1 MFFKKKINKDLNIIN
16 FGKGTW
22 GNDIV
27 LDKIIKKDICKM
39 HGWYFGF
46 GLICSDNNL
55 TKDSLVI
62 KETPKGYWYGRVLKI
77 ERVSDPN
84 DMFFA
89 IVRSITKDSMLSKQE
104 LQYLENNKLLNT
116 MEISNG

>member
-1 MFFKKKINKDLNIIN
+1 MLFFKRKINKDMNIIN

-22 GNDIV
+22 GKDIV
-27 LDKIIKKDICKM
+27 LDKIIGKDLYSM

-46 GLICSDNNL
+46 NLFNCDNKL

-62 KETPKGYWYGRVLKI
+62 KETSEGYWYGRVLKI

-89 IVRSITKDSMLSKQE
+89 TVKSISKDSMLSKQE
-104 LQYLENNKLLNT
+104 IQYLQANKLLN
-116 MEISNG
+116 ISEV